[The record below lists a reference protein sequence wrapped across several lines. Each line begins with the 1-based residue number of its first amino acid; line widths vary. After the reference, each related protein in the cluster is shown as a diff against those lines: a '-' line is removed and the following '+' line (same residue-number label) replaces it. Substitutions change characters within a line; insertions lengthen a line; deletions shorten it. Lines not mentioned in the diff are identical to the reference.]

1 MLELR
6 ECLKIR
12 HRINYI
18 DMRITELRE
27 IFSSPKIQI
36 LSLAPSFSKGN
47 ANNFDRYLVKID
59 YLKEEREYL
68 EERISEVWSS
78 VEDKLKEEGVK
89 RDHILLMKLRFY
101 HGLPWKECGNK
112 MKINYPKELWN
123 EQKVYR
129 VYRNVKDKAQNF

>member
-6 ECLKIR
+6 ECLKLR

-18 DMRITELRE
+18 DMRILEMRE

-36 LSLAPSFSKGN
+36 LSLAPSFAKSN
-47 ANNFDRYLVKID
+47 VNNFDKFLIKLD
-59 YLKEEREYL
+59 YLEEERAYL
-68 EERISEVWSS
+68 EERINDVWNS
-78 VEDKLKEEGVK
+78 VERKLKDEGV
-89 RDHILLMKLRFY
+89 RWNHILLMKLRFY
-101 HGLPWKECGNK
+101 HGLPWRECGNK

-129 VYRNVKDKAQNF
+129 IYRNVKGKVQNL